1 MVMRWAPADWVG
13 ARCVLTSGGGLARV
27 DVADNDDVDVNLL
40 LTTKQA
46 MSVTTALWYEEG
58 IAIVRGGDVDRG
70 EGCCAVVHSPHDD
83 GVVEES
89 VWSL

>member
-1 MVMRWAPADWVG
+1 MVVRWAPANWVE

-40 LTTKQA
+40 LTTEQA

-58 IAIVRGGDVDRG
+58 IAMVRGGDADRG
-70 EGCCAVVHSPHDD
+70 RLFAPWFTHPMMTV
-83 GVVEES
+83 
-89 VWSL
+89 L